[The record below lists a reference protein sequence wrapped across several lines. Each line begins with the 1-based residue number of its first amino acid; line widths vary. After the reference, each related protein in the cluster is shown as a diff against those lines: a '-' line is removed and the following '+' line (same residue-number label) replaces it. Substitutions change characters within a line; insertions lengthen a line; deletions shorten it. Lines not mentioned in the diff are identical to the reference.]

1 VAGARSSIPG
11 QSVTDP
17 TSPSGDAKA
26 ASPEPLQGHELSVS
40 LTVKDVERST
50 AWYRDVLG
58 VTIDRKFE
66 REGKLFAVSLSAG
79 VVRLLLAQD
88 NGLKGL
94 DRTKGE
100 GFSMQITTAQDIDG
114 IANRVKAAGTALETE
129 PADAWGAR
137 VFRVRDPD
145 GFLIVIS
152 SIRQ

>member
-1 VAGARSSIPG
+1 VQSSILG
-11 QSVTDP
+11 QSVTDS
-17 TSPSGDAKA
+17 TSLSGDAPL
-26 ASPEPLQGHELSVS
+26 ASPEPLQGHELSIS
-40 LTVKDVERST
+40 LTVKDLERST

-66 REGKLFAVSLSAG
+66 REGKLFAVSLRAG
-79 VVRLLLAQD
+79 AARLLLGQD
-88 NGLKGL
+88 NGARGL

-100 GFSMQITTAQDIDG
+100 GFSMQITTAQDIDA
-114 IANRVKAAGTALETE
+114 IANRVKASGTVLETE
-129 PADAWGAR
+129 PSDAWGAR